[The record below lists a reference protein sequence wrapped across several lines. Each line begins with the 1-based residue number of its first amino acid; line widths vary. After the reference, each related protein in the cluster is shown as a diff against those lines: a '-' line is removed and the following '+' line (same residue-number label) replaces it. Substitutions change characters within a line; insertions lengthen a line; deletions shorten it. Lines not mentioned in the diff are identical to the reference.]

1 MYSYV
6 NIGNARHT
14 GRCATHGSLV
24 SGRNEL
30 SSAICLA
37 TASHSSPLF
46 SLIFIAYSSLQLVS
60 WWPPKTN
67 DFGHDVGHVFERI
80 PGLLSTSQSRP
91 IAPFESR
98 CPMAPFASRPLPPF
112 GSARCPGEAHWR
124 SRLGRSADVHEKWL
138 ASPWFTQTVSTP
150 SWGLLLGQ
158 VIS

>member
-80 PGLLSTSQSRP
+80 PGLLSTSFALVARARGAALHAVQRVA
-91 IAPFESR
+91 APGRQIRSWFPVASDR
-98 CPMAPFASRPLPPF
+98 SVRVAMPDGSVRFAS
-112 GSARCPGEAHWR
+112 
-124 SRLGRSADVHEKWL
+124 
-138 ASPWFTQTVSTP
+138 STP
-150 SWGLLLGQ
+150 VWIGAVPRGGSLE
-158 VIS
+158 V